1 MQHTRRSDK
10 EKGFQPTI
18 LARTPLPK
26 ILHQNVMSKKY
37 LYIIASVLSS
47 AASLLGIA
55 IASTFVNYASGVVFA
70 VASIALAY
78 RAGGEDQ

>member
-1 MQHTRRSDK
+1 MQHIRRSDK
-10 EKGFQPTI
+10 EKGFQPTV

-26 ILHQNVMSKKY
+26 ILHQNIMSKKY

-70 VASIALAY
+70 ILSIALAY
-78 RAGGEDQ
+78 KAGGEDQ

>member
-1 MQHTRRSDK
+1 MQHIRRSDK
-10 EKGFQPTI
+10 EKGFQPDI

-26 ILHQNVMSKKY
+26 ILHQNIMSKKY

-70 VASIALAY
+70 ILSIALAY
-78 RAGGEDQ
+78 KAGGEDQ